1 MSESQLSQ
9 EQKLDK
15 IREAWLPAVEFL
27 FGPALE
33 QTQFKG
39 FVVDAD
45 VAKPELIFDSSDHPF
60 DYQIQIPARSFTNDV
75 MLLADVIQVM
85 VRALYPIAKDSQDSP
100 TALSEGAAIY
110 GAVTA
115 IKQVFGEETLDSYL
129 NALKD
134 NGFAY
139 YDAFSYV
146 AVLLTEDPKAIVKLR
161 EMKPLLYQV
170 TREDIAAAGIQIDRK
185 VADILTYTFRV

>member
-1 MSESQLSQ
+1 MSEIQQ
-9 EQKLDK
+9 EQVLKLNK
-15 IREAWLPAVEFL
+15 IRDAWLPAVEFL
-27 FGPALE
+27 FGPAYE
-33 QTQFKG
+33 KAQFLG
-39 FVVDAD
+39 FEVSSDIAT
-45 VAKPELIFDSSDHPF
+45 PELIAPVSEQPF
-60 DYQIQIPARSFTNDV
+60 AYKVKVPARSFTNEV
-75 MLLADVIQVM
+75 MLLADVIQVL
-85 VRALYPIAKDSQDSP
+85 VKGLSP
-100 TALSEGAAIY
+100 SNDKENQATALSEGAAVY

-146 AVLLTEDPKAIVKLR
+146 AVLLTEDPKAIKKIR

-170 TREDIAAAGIQIDRK
+170 EKSDFAAAGIEIDRK
-185 VADILTYTFRV
+185 IADILTYTFRE

>member
-1 MSESQLSQ
+1 VSEIQQ
-9 EQKLDK
+9 EQVLKLNK
-15 IREAWLPAVEFL
+15 IRDAWLPAVEFL
-27 FGPALE
+27 FGPAYE
-33 QTQFKG
+33 KAQFLG
-39 FVVDAD
+39 FEVSSDIAT
-45 VAKPELIFDSSDHPF
+45 PELIAPVSEQPF
-60 DYQIQIPARSFTNDV
+60 AYKVKVPARSFTNEV
-75 MLLADVIQVM
+75 MLLADVIQVL
-85 VRALYPIAKDSQDSP
+85 VKGLSP
-100 TALSEGAAIY
+100 SNDKEGQATALSEGAAVY

-146 AVLLTEDPKAIVKLR
+146 AVLLTEDPKAIKKIR

-170 TREDIAAAGIQIDRK
+170 EKSDFAAAGIEIDRK
-185 VADILTYTFRV
+185 IADILTYTFRE

>member
-1 MSESQLSQ
+1 MSEIQQ
-9 EQKLDK
+9 EQVLKLNK
-15 IREAWLPAVEFL
+15 IRDAWLPAVEFL
-27 FGPALE
+27 FGPAYE
-33 QTQFKG
+33 KAQFLG
-39 FVVDAD
+39 FEVSSDIAT
-45 VAKPELIFDSSDHPF
+45 PELIAPVSEQPF
-60 DYQIQIPARSFTNDV
+60 AYKVKVPARSFTNEV
-75 MLLADVIQVM
+75 MLLADVIQVL
-85 VRALYPIAKDSQDSP
+85 VKGLSP
-100 TALSEGAAIY
+100 SNDKEGQATALSEGAAVY

-146 AVLLTEDPKAIVKLR
+146 AVLLTEDPKAIKKIR

-170 TREDIAAAGIQIDRK
+170 EKSDFAAAGIEIDRK
-185 VADILTYTFRV
+185 IADILTYTFRE

>member
-1 MSESQLSQ
+1 VSEIQQ
-9 EQKLDK
+9 EQVLKLNK
-15 IREAWLPAVEFL
+15 IRDAWLPAVEFL
-27 FGPALE
+27 FGPAYE
-33 QTQFKG
+33 KAQFLG
-39 FVVDAD
+39 FEV
-45 VAKPELIFDSSDHPF
+45 SSDIATPEMIAPVSEQPF
-60 DYQIQIPARSFTNDV
+60 AYKVKVPARSFTNEV
-75 MLLADVIQVM
+75 MLLADVIQVL
-85 VRALYPIAKDSQDSP
+85 VKGLSP
-100 TALSEGAAIY
+100 SNDKEGQATALSEGAAVY

-146 AVLLTEDPKAIVKLR
+146 AVLLTEDPKAIKKIR

-170 TREDIAAAGIQIDRK
+170 EKSDFAAAGIEIDRK
-185 VADILTYTFRV
+185 IADILTYTFRE